1 MVSSLSVEGDGW
13 GGDHPA
19 APRCPYGCRLSAHAD
34 ELRHQIFV
42 AQIVGRG
49 LAGDPAFLNDPDA
62 VRQPPDELEI
72 LLDTATTP
80 PKRMVRPRVAS
91 RESRS
96 RPHPDEIPAE

>member
-1 MVSSLSVEGDGW
+1 MVSSFSVLRKAEGRDR
-13 GGDHPA
+13 PA
-19 APRCPYGCRLSAHAD
+19 AARCPCGYRLSAHAD

-49 LAGDPAFLNDPDA
+49 LAGDPAFLNDQDA

-96 RPHPDEIPAE
+96 